1 VNRPWCRPFQ
11 RHSPPPRSAAV
22 KHEMAQTRTPR
33 PRLLS
38 PPAEQQ
44 AFLKAMELLETELH
58 HQDTHG

>member
-1 VNRPWCRPFQ
+1 
-11 RHSPPPRSAAV
+11 
-22 KHEMAQTRTPR
+22 MAQTRTPR

-44 AFLKAMELLETELH
+44 AFLKAMDLLETELH